1 MACEHSESPSEVN
14 GPRVSSFIAS
24 EALGHQPYRAVGLY
38 YPILDAFLME
48 LKRRFTHR
56 NISIMKTIQTCSP
69 ESAHF
74 LEPDQ
79 LQPLAEHYNLDY
91 ETLKLEAIL
100 AKRTLMK
107 TAMECTIV
115 VLKELSPLKDAF
127 PTLFRLIQ
135 TALTIC
141 VSTASCER
149 TFSALKRIKTYLRS
163 SMQEE
168 RLVDLAVLSVE
179 RGISQTL
186 SLEDVVDNFYDQ
198 DKNRRILLS

>member
-1 MACEHSESPSEVN
+1 
-14 GPRVSSFIAS
+14 
-24 EALGHQPYRAVGLY
+24 
-38 YPILDAFLME
+38 
-48 LKRRFTHR
+48 
-56 NISIMKTIQTCSP
+56 MKTIQTCSP

-186 SLEDVVDNFYDQ
+186 SLEDVVDNFYAQ